1 MPPLCGEA
9 GVALPGGL
17 TRDADE
23 TADGVPGHPGLA
35 GRSDGFDDVSL
46 GGRALRNR
54 MPQWGLARGRRA
66 TPSSLV
72 AGAAVLGAS
81 GSLLAGSVTAF
92 RRHRTTVDPVAVD
105 RAERLAVGG
114 PNRITRNPMCVGL
127 GGMPLAHAIAR
138 RSLPALIP
146 ALGFYW
152 FIDRYQI
159 PVEEA
164 ALEAG
169 FGKAYRDYWGTVPR
183 RLGSRGVIP
192 MSRSLMRGG
201 LVTELVEGVEC
212 FATARRRIGPAHYCR
227 PRSRCRPLAGP
238 VCEWI
243 RPQWP

>member
-1 MPPLCGEA
+1 MSRRL
-9 GVALPGGL
+9 
-17 TRDADE
+17 DA
-23 TADGVPGHPGLA
+23 AA
-35 GRSDGFDDVSL
+35 S
-46 GGRALRNR
+46 
-54 MPQWGLARGRRA
+54 RGRRQHA
-66 TPSSLV
+66 LQTLTALIQRDYAPTMSTPPPHKPLV
-72 AGAAVLGAS
+72 V
-81 GSLLAGSVTAF
+81 
-92 RRHRTTVDPVAVD
+92 
-105 RAERLAVGG
+105 LAVGG

-169 FGKAYRDYWGTVPR
+169 FGKAYRDYRGTVPR
-183 RLGSRGVIP
+183 RLGSRGVIA

-238 VCEWI
+238 VCKWI